1 MAYKALY
8 RTYRP
13 QRFDEVIGQE
23 VIVKTLQNALVTGK
37 ITHAYLFSGPRGT
50 GKTTV
55 ARLLAKAI
63 NCSQGMNSEPCNECE
78 SCKEIMEGNN
88 PDVIEID
95 AASNN
100 GVDEIREI
108 REKVK
113 FLPGEGKYKIYI
125 IDEVHM
131 LTTSAFNALLKTLE
145 EPPKHVIFIL
155 ATTEPQKVLPT
166 ILSRCQ
172 RYDFKGLSVDEISRH
187 VRNIALKEDVKI
199 TDEAIVALAES
210 AEGGMRDALSYL
222 DQAISLSDEEVTIDD
237 INNVTGNLS
246 YDKLIEIAECFE
258 NKNISLAM
266 RNIHELLNMGKEV
279 SKIIS
284 GLLQFYRDV
293 LLYKNVDTTEFK
305 KYIFEKDK
313 FKDLAKDI
321 DEKKVFYYVD
331 ALSEAQNRLRSS
343 TTPQIFLE
351 VAMIKMVNVTGDDLN
366 LINHVKELE
375 EKIDNFDF
383 SNIPERHIVEDSG
396 DSEKVVQIEE
406 KINRVISELGKLEL
420 PKLTSRVGVIEAKVN
435 ENGQD
440 GALKEI
446 EKDIDKLKED
456 VYLIKANYSTLANYQ
471 DQSIEEHTKEL
482 DPQILE
488 RIEKIEKDLE
498 KVNQSEV
505 DYDQINDIIDDRL
518 RNARREVS
526 MDYEKINQIVDER
539 VKSIEISG
547 GNVDLAKN
555 FNEEITL
562 RLEKIEDQLYR
573 VMSGQLAREQLPTKS
588 KKRGPSDGQMVLF
601 GNDMIAL
608 EGIEKKAVKE
618 RVDFEGFSKEIK
630 KKEPQEENLFSNIKE
645 EKEEVEEQPIIFE
658 KKIVPEPAPIKEEKE
673 NENKEVNVFGTSKY
687 NDVGPGE
694 QSLKRS
700 GEVLALGEEKPESK
714 VDVFGISK
722 YEVSGAGEKNLNESL
737 IKLNDK
743 EKPERPEPIIYKESP
758 KMNEGEELD
767 EYERFDVAVIV
778 RILNFARTPDARQ
791 DKVRIL
797 NLWKNLAE
805 RTHGDRRSVAELLQ
819 EGEVIAVGDHEFILL
834 YDSPSVC
841 NQVMKRK
848 FKKDSLKILF
858 DLLGTTYNYMA
869 LPRNLWTIKRE
880 EYVNQYNI
888 GNKNIKLK
896 PINEAVLNVLI
907 NAEEKTP
914 EEEMISNA
922 KDLFGEDLIEFEE

>member
-23 VIVKTLQNALVTGK
+23 VIIKTLQNALVTGK

-63 NCSQGMNSEPCNECE
+63 NCSHGMNSEPCNECE

-113 FLPGEGKYKIYI
+113 FLPGEGRYKVYI

-237 INNVTGNLS
+237 INNVTGNLG

-266 RNIHELLNMGKEV
+266 KNIHELLNMGKEV
-279 SKIIS
+279 SKVVS
-284 GLLQFYRDV
+284 GMLQFYRDV
-293 LLYKNVDTTEFK
+293 LLYKNVDTQEFK
-305 KYIFEKDK
+305 KYIFEKEK
-313 FKDLAKDI
+313 FKQLAQNI

-331 ALSEAQNRLRSS
+331 ALSEAQNRLRLSA
-343 TTPQIFLE
+343 TPQIYLE
-351 VAMIKMVNVTGDDLN
+351 VAMIKMVNVTSDDLN

-375 EKIDNFDF
+375 EKIDNIDF
-383 SNIPERHIVEDSG
+383 SNLPQQPLEVGVDN
-396 DSEKVVQIEE
+396 EKVAQIEG
-406 KINRVISELGKLEL
+406 KIDRVISELGKLEL
-420 PKLTSRVGVIEAKVN
+420 PKLVTRVGMVEAKVN

-440 GALKEI
+440 GTLKEL

-456 VYLIKANYSTLANYQ
+456 VYLIKANYSTLANFK
-471 DQSIEEHTKEL
+471 DQSEEAPKAEV
-482 DPQILE
+482 DPLILE
-488 RIEKIEKDLE
+488 RIEKLEKDLE
-498 KVNQSEV
+498 KASQSEV

-526 MDYEKINQIVDER
+526 MDYEKINQIINER
-539 VKSIEISG
+539 VRSLELTGGDVEASTRLNEDIS
-547 GNVDLAKN
+547 A
-555 FNEEITL
+555 

-588 KKRGPSDGQMVLF
+588 KKRGPNEGQMVLF
-601 GNDMIAL
+601 GNDMVAL
-608 EGIEKKAVKE
+608 DNIEKKAVKE
-618 RVDFEGFSKEIK
+618 RVDFGGFSKEEK
-630 KKEPQEENLFSNIKE
+630 VTPTKEENLFTQTEKVE
-645 EKEEVEEQPIIFE
+645 EETIEQPIIFE
-658 KKIVPEPAPIKEEKE
+658 KKIVPEVEKKEETKPE
-673 NENKEVNVFGTSKY
+673 DTNVFGTSKY
-687 NDVGPGE
+687 TIETPGE
-694 QSLKRS
+694 QSLQRS

-737 IKLNDK
+737 NKLSDK
-743 EKPERPEPIIYKESP
+743 EKPDRPEPIIYKESP
-758 KMNEGEELD
+758 KITEGEELD
-767 EYERFDVAVIV
+767 EFERFDVSVIV
-778 RILNFARTPDARQ
+778 RILNNARTPEARQ
-791 DKVRIL
+791 DKERIVK
-797 NLWKNLAE
+797 LWKSLVE
-805 RTHGDRRSVAELLQ
+805 RTTGDRKSVAELLQ
-819 EGEVIAVGDHEFILL
+819 EGEVQAVGDHEFIIL
-834 YDSPSVC
+834 YDSPSIC

-858 DLLGTTYNYMA
+858 DMLGTTYNYMA
-869 LPRNLWTIKRE
+869 LPRNLWTIKRQ
-880 EYVNQYNI
+880 EYADQYTM

-896 PINEAVLNVLI
+896 PINEQVLNVLI
-907 NAEEKTP
+907 NAEEKSP
-914 EEEMISNA
+914 EEEMLSNA
-922 KDLFGEDLIEFEE
+922 KDLFGEDLIEIKG